1 MTALHF
7 TSGCD
12 LTEHEN
18 PFFSTLSC
26 YEPLALRCIIYSCAR
41 KAWHAVFPDKGV
53 FMRVCLQIQNDNPD
67 ANGKKKHS
75 EKERTVIRTKWIMRN
90 TFVFQFKGKRNVWCI
105 LLRAA
110 QY

>member
-67 ANGKKKHS
+67 ANGKK
-75 EKERTVIRTKWIMRN
+75 N
-90 TFVFQFKGKRNVWCI
+90 TQKKKG
-105 LLRAA
+105 
-110 QY
+110 Q